1 MQSFRLATL
10 FLTVPVFFLSGFIS
24 ENVEAASI
32 RMGNVVPGTN
42 VTKQVQ
48 SMKELKFEN
57 LVAQETDF
65 SCGAASLATILKYA
79 YGRSDVTEETVLQ
92 GMFEISD
99 AEQAKKMGFS
109 LLDLNNYVE
118 TVGLRGRG
126 YKIDEPAL
134 DTVSIPV
141 IVLLDLDGYQ
151 HFVVMKKV
159 VGDRVYIGDPALGN
173 KVMDRSEF
181 VEAWNNV
188 IFAVVGENFDTHTV
202 LLDPDQPLTAR
213 RLADVFSPV
222 PKQQLLDF
230 GFRHAEV
237 F

>member
-1 MQSFRLATL
+1 MPGLHTTLTWLLAAACMTAGA
-10 FLTVPVFFLSGFIS
+10 PVA
-24 ENVEAASI
+24 EAAPV
-32 RMGNVVPGTN
+32 RLGNVVPGTS
-42 VTKQVQ
+42 VVKSVQ
-48 SMKELKFEN
+48 SIQERRFEN

-79 YGRSDVTEETVLQ
+79 YGRSEVTEAAVLE
-92 GMFEISD
+92 GMFEIAD
-99 AEQAKKMGFS
+99 ADQAKKLGFS

-126 YKIDEPAL
+126 YKVDEPAL

-159 VGDRVYIGDPALGN
+159 AGDRVYIGDPALGN
-173 KVMDRSEF
+173 KVMPRDEF
-181 VEAWNNV
+181 LEAWNNI

-222 PKQQLLDF
+222 PKQRLLDF

>member
-1 MQSFRLATL
+1 MKTCWASLQIVTL
-10 FLTVPVFFLSGFIS
+10 SMAALGIANSVA
-24 ENVEAASI
+24 AASI
-32 RMGNVVPGTN
+32 QMGNVVPGTQI
-42 VTKQVQ
+42 TKQLM
-48 SMKELKFEN
+48 SMRELKFEN

-92 GMFEISD
+92 GLFEIANAD
-99 AEQAKKMGFS
+99 QARRLGFS

-126 YKIDEPAL
+126 YKIDEPSL

-151 HFVVMKKV
+151 HFVVLKKV
-159 VGDRVYIGDPALGN
+159 EGDRVYVGDPALGN
-173 KVMDRSEF
+173 KVMNRSEF

-188 IFAVVGENFDTHTV
+188 IFAVVGENFDTSTV
-202 LLDPDQPLTAR
+202 LLDPAQPLTAR
-213 RLADVFSPV
+213 RLTDVFSPV